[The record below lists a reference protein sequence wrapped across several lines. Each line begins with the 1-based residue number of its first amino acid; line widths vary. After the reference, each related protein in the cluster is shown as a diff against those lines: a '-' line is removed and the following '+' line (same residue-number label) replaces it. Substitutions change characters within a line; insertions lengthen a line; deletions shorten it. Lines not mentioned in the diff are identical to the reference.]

1 VADATSDGDG
11 QERDAGA
18 PGRIT
23 PWKLLFS
30 VCFFTR
36 SHLFLSLYDVSFFKK
51 KNKKKKTNR

>member
-36 SHLFLSLYDVSFFKK
+36 SHLFLSLYDVSFF
-51 KNKKKKTNR
+51 